1 MRNALTPALPSTA
14 PRQLSMTLQSMKLR
28 GMSSAERGTALV
40 RLASVLL
47 EAAGVA
53 ARERDDDER

>member
-1 MRNALTPALPSTA
+1 MRNLPAPALPSTA
-14 PRQLSMTLQSMKLR
+14 PRQLSMPFDSARLR
-28 GMSSAERGTALV
+28 GISPSDRSTVLA

-53 ARERDDDER
+53 AGECDDDEH

>member
-1 MRNALTPALPSTA
+1 MRNLPAPVLPSTA
-14 PRQLSMTLQSMKLR
+14 PRQLSMPFDSARLR
-28 GMSSAERGTALV
+28 GMSPSDRSIVLA

-53 ARERDDDER
+53 AGDRDDDGH